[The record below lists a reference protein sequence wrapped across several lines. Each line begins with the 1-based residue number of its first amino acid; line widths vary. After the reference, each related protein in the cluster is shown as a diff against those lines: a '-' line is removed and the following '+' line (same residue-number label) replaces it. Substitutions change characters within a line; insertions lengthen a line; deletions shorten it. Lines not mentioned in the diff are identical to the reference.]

1 MKKIFSILAVATLLM
16 VSCNKSAEVVQK
28 PTFDPRQIYI
38 EAEIDNTRASST
50 SFEIGD
56 KMGLYAVEYSGS
68 EVARLQVSGNYI
80 NNEPMTY
87 DGTSW
92 VGKRTLYW
100 SKEAC
105 DFYAVYPYQ
114 EPETVTNYL
123 FDLPLDQNSPETE
136 ESLSGYEA
144 ADLMWAK
151 AERIEPPYTTYI
163 DDDEDESTPPIAE
176 DYYYPVPLRFKH
188 MMSRVVVKLER
199 GEEFEGELPDD
210 ITVHL
215 YNTVTT
221 AEVDLT
227 KGSLQRY
234 GFGEKNTITMKQLS
248 GDTFAAI
255 VVPQNIERRTP
266 LVEVTMDGIAYL
278 LSYSTSFRP
287 GYQHTIT
294 VTLNTSPEQE
304 KIEIS
309 IDGSID
315 QWQ

>member
-1 MKKIFSILAVATLLM
+1 MKKIFNILAVATLLM
-16 VSCNKSAEVVQK
+16 VACDKNVGEESVVK
-28 PTFDPRQIYI
+28 HNPDEIRI
-38 EAEIDNTRASST
+38 ETEIRNTRASAT

-56 KMGLYAVEYSGS
+56 KMGLYAVEYNGD
-68 EVARLQVSGNYI
+68 EVASLQVAGNYI
-80 NNEPMTY
+80 NNEALTY
-87 DGTSW
+87 DGSKW
-92 VGKRTLYW
+92 VADRTLFW
-100 SKEAC
+100 SEKPC
-105 DFYAVYPYQ
+105 DFYGIYPYQ
-114 EPETVTNYL
+114 EPATVSEYL
-123 FDLPLDQNSPETE
+123 FDLPIDQNSPETE
-136 ESLSGYEA
+136 DALSGYEA
-144 ADLMWAK
+144 ADLLWAK
-151 AERIEPPYTTYI
+151 ATKVSR
-163 DDDEDESTPPIAE
+163 EDGA
-176 DYYYPVPLRFKH
+176 VQLQFKH

-199 GEEFEGELPDD
+199 GENYEGELPED

-234 GFGEKNTITMKQLS
+234 GYGEKQTITMKQLS

-304 KIEIS
+304 KIEIE
-309 IDGSID
+309 IEGDVED
-315 QWQ
+315 WQ

>member
-1 MKKIFSILAVATLLM
+1 MKKIFNILAVATLLM
-16 VSCNKSAEVVQK
+16 VACDKNVGEESVVK
-28 PTFDPRQIYI
+28 HNPDEIRI
-38 EAEIDNTRASST
+38 ETEIRNTRASAT

-56 KMGLYAVEYSGS
+56 KMGLYAVEYNGD
-68 EVARLQVSGNYI
+68 EVASLQVAGNYI
-80 NNEPMTY
+80 NNEALTY
-87 DGTSW
+87 DGSAW
-92 VGKRTLYW
+92 VGDRTLFW
-100 SKEAC
+100 SEKPC
-105 DFYAVYPYQ
+105 DFYGIYPYQ
-114 EPETVTNYL
+114 EPATVSEYL
-123 FDLPLDQNSPETE
+123 FDLPLDQNSAETE
-136 ESLSGYEA
+136 DALSGYEA
-144 ADLMWAK
+144 ADLLWAK
-151 AERIEPPYTTYI
+151 APKVSR
-163 DDDEDESTPPIAE
+163 EDGA
-176 DYYYPVPLRFKH
+176 VQLQFKH

-199 GEEFEGELPDD
+199 GENYEGELPED

-221 AEVDLT
+221 AEVDFAM
-227 KGSLQRY
+227 GSLQRY
-234 GFGEKNTITMKQLS
+234 AYGEKETITMKQLS

-309 IDGSID
+309 IDGD
-315 QWQ
+315 VGEWQ

>member
-1 MKKIFSILAVATLLM
+1 MKKIFNILAVATLLM
-16 VSCNKSAEVVQK
+16 VACDKNVGEESVVK
-28 PTFDPRQIYI
+28 HNPDEIRI
-38 EAEIDNTRASST
+38 ETEIRNTRASAT
-50 SFEIGD
+50 SFEMGD
-56 KMGLYAVEYSGS
+56 KMGLYAVEYNGD
-68 EVARLQVSGNYI
+68 EVASLQVAGNYI
-80 NNEPMTY
+80 NNEALTY
-87 DGTSW
+87 DGFAW
-92 VGKRTLYW
+92 VGDRTLFW
-100 SKEAC
+100 SEKPC
-105 DFYAVYPYQ
+105 DFYGIYPYQ
-114 EPETVTNYL
+114 EPATVSEYL
-123 FDLPLDQNSPETE
+123 FDLPIDQNSPETE
-136 ESLSGYEA
+136 DALSGYEA
-144 ADLMWAK
+144 ADLLWAK
-151 AERIEPPYTTYI
+151 ATKVSR
-163 DDDEDESTPPIAE
+163 EDGA
-176 DYYYPVPLRFKH
+176 VQLQFKH

-199 GEEFEGELPDD
+199 GENYEGELPED

-234 GFGEKNTITMKQLS
+234 GYGEKQTITMKQLS

-309 IDGSID
+309 IDGDIGE
-315 QWQ
+315 WQ